1 MKEGAMVPFKEQK
14 LKILRCPSLMYNYSG
29 IPPFG
34 LATITAMLSQRGY
47 QIEQDDLD
55 AKCAADEL
63 FPRHRWGKQ
72 FPAKDLML
80 DIQRVRRFW
89 DGGDDSAII
98 DVVEEVLSYTELDDI
113 DCVLLSCIE
122 GDDPSAVLALCIGK
136 YLRDQ
141 HNKMV
146 ILGGEAFPHM
156 MPVKSEIDYFYET
169 GCFDYYIQ
177 GYGEVPLLN
186 LFDALEQG
194 QSLEKVNGLVYRTED
209 GERIEN
215 RPLFTRP
222 EVIPDFDGLP
232 MHLYYRL
239 PDDWGNQAS
248 EDAGTEEILVLPVKL
263 NFCCPM
269 NCAFCIS
276 SGDAFT
282 KVTWM
287 QPDVVANAIKGLVE
301 KYDTRYFMFADDLFN
316 ISRKFADEMADA
328 FIRHDLDIM
337 WSDCAYL
344 KNLDLPLLQK
354 IRKSGAIRL
363 VWGVESTSPKMQ
375 KMIGKGIKMDEAQDI
390 LRWSHEAGIY
400 NSVEIIAGLPHETD
414 EDIDHTIE
422 FLHRNRAYIDQMYLN
437 PFSLITGSRME
448 KNPERF
454 GITNVKP
461 VATIFQ
467 RNPDEVY
474 SWIQRYTF
482 DEVNGHP
489 WKDKIR
495 QIEDSYRRLHQVQ
508 LELNLGGHDLHFLF
522 HRFNKYKHKHL
533 VSDFQTSREHQ
544 GFDYFGRDGQRGHSP
559 AKSVVSDRIS

>member
-1 MKEGAMVPFKEQK
+1 
-14 LKILRCPSLMYNYSG
+14 
-29 IPPFG
+29 
-34 LATITAMLSQRGY
+34 
-47 QIEQDDLD
+47 
-55 AKCAADEL
+55 
-63 FPRHRWGKQ
+63 
-72 FPAKDLML
+72 
-80 DIQRVRRFW
+80 
-89 DGGDDSAII
+89 
-98 DVVEEVLSYTELDDI
+98 
-113 DCVLLSCIE
+113 
-122 GDDPSAVLALCIGK
+122 
-136 YLRDQ
+136 
-141 HNKMV
+141 
-146 ILGGEAFPHM
+146 
-156 MPVKSEIDYFYET
+156 
-169 GCFDYYIQ
+169 
-177 GYGEVPLLN
+177 
-186 LFDALEQG
+186 
-194 QSLEKVNGLVYRTED
+194 
-209 GERIEN
+209 
-215 RPLFTRP
+215 
-222 EVIPDFDGLP
+222 
-232 MHLYYRL
+232 
-239 PDDWGNQAS
+239 
-248 EDAGTEEILVLPVKL
+248 
-263 NFCCPM
+263 
-269 NCAFCIS
+269 
-276 SGDAFT
+276 
-282 KVTWM
+282 M